1 MNADPFYQ
9 SLHRDISKFYN
20 EVWGGSG
27 NMKDFHLSK
36 LEEYYRPS
44 RFYNCG
50 NLRIERNEFLT
61 ELQDIV
67 NESFWDN

>member
-1 MNADPFYQ
+1 MNTDPFYL
-9 SLHRDISKFYN
+9 SLHRDISKFYD
-20 EVWGGSG
+20 EVWGGSD
-27 NMKDFHLSK
+27 NMKGFHLSK
-36 LEEYYRPS
+36 LEELYRPS
-44 RFYNCG
+44 RFHDCE